1 MTTREGTMPAPNAEI
16 AARLDEVGQL
26 LADQQADPFRVR
38 AYRHA
43 AEVVRNLPESLAELY
58 RERGFNGLEQIPGV
72 GPVIG
77 RAIRDLLNTG
87 RLPMLQRLRGEA
99 DPVRLFATVPGIGP
113 GLAERLHSELGVS
126 TLEDLE
132 LAAHDGRLAGLRGFG
147 PKRVAGIRGALAQR
161 LGRPPR
167 GRAPERQPPSVAE
180 LLEVDREYR
189 DAAAVGTL
197 PTIAP
202 RRFNPGR
209 RSWLP
214 VLHTIR
220 GPRHYTALFSNTA
233 HAHRLGRTRDWVVI
247 YSDGDREEHQAT
259 VVTARVGELAG
270 HRIVRGREPEC
281 LEYYRRPPARRHAS
295 DTTQR
300 ADVLA
305 GSSWAP

>member
-1 MTTREGTMPAPNAEI
+1 MPGPNAEI

-26 LADQQADPFRVR
+26 LAEQRADQFRVR
-38 AYRHA
+38 AYHSA
-43 AEVVRNLPESLAELY
+43 AEIVRNLPASLAVIY
-58 RERGFNGLEQIPGV
+58 RDHGLDGLEQIPGV

-113 GLAERLHSELGVS
+113 GLAERLHSELGLS

-147 PKRVAGIRGALAQR
+147 PKRVTGIRGALAQR

-167 GRAPERQPPSVAE
+167 GQAAETRPPGVAE

-189 DAAAVGTL
+189 DAAAAGSL

-202 RRFNPGR
+202 RRFNPGH

-247 YSDGDREEHQAT
+247 YSDGDRAEHQAT

-281 LEYYRRPPARRHAS
+281 LEYYRRPPARRPVAE
-295 DTTQR
+295 TAQQ

-305 GSSWAP
+305 GSSGPA